1 MDMYNISMIFTIF
14 YKFAK
19 TILFQKIPY
28 ITKLSPV
35 LCTFS
40 KIRLNALTI
49 HFYICVTG
57 NLGIPLLQLHYL
69 IDAPCSND
77 LTTETPELVATR
89 YESLLRLLEN
99 KIRPRR
105 IIILSLVYRKD
116 VQKWKVDKLNV
127 SLKQFQSNIVHF
139 WKLDRVGGDNNI
151 GPDGIHL
158 NERGMM
164 NFKRNIFYSLKCTK

>member
-1 MDMYNISMIFTIF
+1 MQLTSFPFSFSSSTFWELEIDDE
-14 YKFAK
+14 
-19 TILFQKIPY
+19 KIPSC
-28 ITKLSPV
+28 K
-35 LCTFS
+35 
-40 KIRLNALTI
+40 K
-49 HFYICVTG
+49 
-57 NLGIPLLQLHYL
+57 GILDLRQ
-69 IDAPCSND
+69 CND
-77 LTTETPELVATR
+77 LTTETPELVAAR

-164 NFKRNIFYSLKCTK
+164 NFKRNIIYSLKCTK

>member
-1 MDMYNISMIFTIF
+1 MKNDVITQGNKRVLLKGKPGGRIGGLINFFRKHTIPIE
-14 YKFAK
+14 
-19 TILFQKIPY
+19 TIILY
-28 ITKLSPV
+28 I
-35 LCTFS
+35 
-40 KIRLNALTI
+40 
-49 HFYICVTG
+49 G
-57 NLGIPLLQLHYL
+57 G
-69 IDAPCSND
+69 ND
-77 LTTETPELVATR
+77 LATETPELVAAR

-139 WKLDRVGGDNNI
+139 WKLDRVGGGNNI
-151 GPDGIHL
+151 GLDGIHL

-164 NFKRNIFYSLKCTK
+164 NFKRNIIYSLKCTK

>member
-1 MDMYNISMIFTIF
+1 MKNDVITHGNKRVILKEKPGGRIGGLINFFRKHTIPIE
-14 YKFAK
+14 
-19 TILFQKIPY
+19 TIILY
-28 ITKLSPV
+28 I
-35 LCTFS
+35 
-40 KIRLNALTI
+40 
-49 HFYICVTG
+49 G
-57 NLGIPLLQLHYL
+57 G
-69 IDAPCSND
+69 ND
-77 LTTETPELVATR
+77 LTTETPELVAAR

-127 SLKQFQSNIVHF
+127 SLKQFHSNIVHF
-139 WKLDRVGGDNNI
+139 WKLDRVGGGNNI

-164 NFKRNIFYSLKCTK
+164 NFKKNIIYSLKCTK

>member
-1 MDMYNISMIFTIF
+1 MLCRFCKDSSLPLGPFSVNP
-14 YKFAK
+14 KK
-19 TILFQKIPY
+19 HLFFRNESICEFQFFIV
-28 ITKLSPV
+28 IT
-35 LCTFS
+35 
-40 KIRLNALTI
+40 
-49 HFYICVTG
+49 G
-57 NLGIPLLQLHYL
+57 
-69 IDAPCSND
+69 ND
-77 LTTETPELVATR
+77 LTTETPELVAAR

-139 WKLDRVGGDNNI
+139 WKLDRVGRDNNI

-164 NFKRNIFYSLKCTK
+164 NFKRNIIYSLKCKK